1 VLRLDTVIGDV
12 PRLLLGVPLTL
23 GITSV
28 AFAAGTA
35 AALPIA
41 LARVANVPVLG
52 SLAVAWLEFFRTTP
66 PLIHIVWAYY
76 ALPVIADVRL
86 SAFTVIAGAL
96 ACSTSAQMA
105 EIFRAGLHAVPRGQS
120 DAARVLGL
128 SSWQRLW
135 WVVLPQTLRLIL
147 APSCNA
153 LVSLLKQ
160 SSLAAVIAVPEVMN
174 RGWILSSETFR
185 PIEVLTLVAFIY
197 FVLTWPLVLL
207 AAALERHSSLAFRS
221 D

>member
-66 PLIHIVWAYY
+66 PLMHIVWAYY

>member
-1 VLRLDTVIGDV
+1 VVRFDTVIGDF

-23 GITSV
+23 GITAV
-28 AFAAGTA
+28 AFAAGTV

-41 LARVANVPVLG
+41 LARIARVPVLG
-52 SLAVAWLEFFRTTP
+52 AIALAWLEFFRTTP
-66 PLIHIVWAYY
+66 ALMHVVWAYY
-76 ALPVIADVRL
+76 ALPVIADIRIP
-86 SAFTVIAGAL
+86 AFVAIAGAL

-105 EIFRAGLHAVPRGQS
+105 EVFRAGLLSVPRGQS

-128 SSWQRLW
+128 SSWQRHR
-135 WVVLPQTLRLIL
+135 WVILPQTLRLIL
-147 APSCNA
+147 APSCNT

-174 RGWILSSETFR
+174 QGWILASETFR
-185 PIEVLTLVAFIY
+185 PIEVLTLVALIY
-197 FVLTWPLVLL
+197 FGLTWPLVWL
-207 AAALERHSSLAFRS
+207 AADLERRSGLAFRT

>member
-1 VLRLDTVIGDV
+1 MLRLDAVIGDL

-23 GITSV
+23 GITAV
-28 AFAAGTA
+28 AFAAGTV

-41 LARVANVPVLG
+41 LARIARVPVLG

-66 PLIHIVWAYY
+66 PLMHIVWAYY
-76 ALPVIADVRL
+76 ALPVIADIRL
-86 SAFTVIAGAL
+86 DAFTVIAGAL

-135 WVVLPQTLRLIL
+135 WVILPQTLRLIL

-185 PIEVLTLVAFIY
+185 PIEVLTLVALIY

-207 AAALERHSSLAFRS
+207 AAALERQSSLAFRS

>member
-1 VLRLDTVIGDV
+1 MFRLDAVIGDL

-28 AFAAGTA
+28 AFAAGTV

-41 LARVANVPVLG
+41 LARIARVPVLG

-66 PLIHIVWAYY
+66 PLMHIVWAYY
-76 ALPVIADVRL
+76 ALPVVADIRL

-105 EIFRAGLHAVPRGQS
+105 EIFRAGLLAVPRGQS

-160 SSLAAVIAVPEVMN
+160 SSLAAVIAVPEIMN

-185 PIEVLTLVAFIY
+185 PIEVLTLVALIY

-207 AAALERHSSLAFRS
+207 AAALERQSTLAFRT

>member
-1 VLRLDTVIGDV
+1 
-12 PRLLLGVPLTL
+12 VPLTL

-66 PLIHIVWAYY
+66 PLMHIVWAYY

-185 PIEVLTLVAFIY
+185 PIEVLTLVALIY

-207 AAALERHSSLAFRS
+207 AAALERRSSLAFRS